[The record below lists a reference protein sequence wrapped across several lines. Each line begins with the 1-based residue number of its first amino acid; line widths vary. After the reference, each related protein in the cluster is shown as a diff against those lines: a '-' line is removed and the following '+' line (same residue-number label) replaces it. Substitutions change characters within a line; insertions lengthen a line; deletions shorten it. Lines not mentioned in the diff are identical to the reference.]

1 MRLSRSEICQHEP
14 TSADRRCYIFD
25 TSPLVCQTIPPIY
38 TSVRS
43 FMPIVCTRPQFG
55 FTLIELIITLTIAAI
70 LLTVAVPGMSRF
82 INNNRLAT
90 VANDFIGDLSLAR
103 SEALK
108 RGSQAGVCKGSA
120 SGCAGA
126 GTPWANGW
134 IVFADVDENE
144 TWSANDVLLRVRE
157 ALPPNTAITVSTGSN
172 NPIIYG
178 SQGQVVY
185 GLPTADPETF
195 IICNSQIGQ
204 KKDIELTRVGRHRVA
219 AGSC

>member
-1 MRLSRSEICQHEP
+1 MCKHEP

-25 TSPLVCQTIPPIY
+25 TSPLVCQNIPTIF

-43 FMPIVCTRPQFG
+43 FMPIVCHKPQFG
-55 FTLIELIITLTIAAI
+55 FTLIELIITLAIATI

-134 IVFADVDENE
+134 IVFADVDQNE

-178 SQGQVVY
+178 SQGQVVL
-185 GLPTADPETF
+185 GTPETF
-195 IICNSQIGQ
+195 ILCNSQINR
-204 KKDIELTRVGRHRVA
+204 KKDIALTAGGRHAVTEGA
-219 AGSC
+219 C

>member
-1 MRLSRSEICQHEP
+1 MRLFRDEMYEHEP
-14 TSADRRCYIFD
+14 TSADRPRFIFD
-25 TSPLVCQTIPPIY
+25 PSPLVCHIIPSIIPP
-38 TSVRS
+38 VR
-43 FMPIVCTRPQFG
+43 FIEPIVCRKQQFG

-82 INNNRLAT
+82 INNNRLST

-108 RGSQAGVCKGSA
+108 RGSQAGMCKGSA

-126 GTPWANGW
+126 GTPWADGW

-144 TWSANDVLLRVRE
+144 TWSANDILLRVRE
-157 ALPPNTAITVSTGSN
+157 ALPPNTAITVSTGSD

-185 GLPTADPETF
+185 GLPTGDPETF
-195 IICNSQIGQ
+195 ILCNSQIGQ